1 LSKKVEPS
9 TKTVDEF
16 YAKANDFAVSAVD
29 YDAFKKLADEK
40 GIFIVTKDGLL
51 PNDRQVNDLS
61 NSREMV
67 QWAYNQDRKLK
78 EVSKVFDFDGNYVV
92 ASLTGLK
99 DKGIPTFDQL
109 KDVLKPLAIREKKG
123 EMFSK
128 QFTDAMAGV
137 SSIDQLGAK
146 MNLPADT
153 NAAITFSSYAIPNHG
168 YEPKVI
174 GRALGSSINKLSK
187 PIVGI
192 NGVFVLQVS
201 SITPGVVPTD
211 WKDAKSQV
219 VQSLAGRVD
228 SGVYTAI
235 LKKGNVEDK
244 RYRFF

>member
-1 LSKKVEPS
+1 
-9 TKTVDEF
+9 
-16 YAKANDFAVSAVD
+16 VS
-29 YDAFKKLADEK
+29 
-40 GIFIVTKDGLL
+40 KDGLM
-51 PNDRQVNDLS
+51 PNERQVNDLS

-92 ASLTGLK
+92 ASLTGIK

-137 SSIDQLGAK
+137 VSIDQLGAK

-153 NAAITFSSYAIPNHG
+153 NALITFSSYAIPNHG

-174 GRALGSSINKLSK
+174 GRALGSSLNKITK

-192 NGVFVLQVS
+192 NGVFVMQVS
-201 SITPGVVPTD
+201 SITPGVAPTD

-219 VQSLAGRVD
+219 VQSLSGRVD
-228 SGVYTAI
+228 NGVYSAI
-235 LKKGNVEDK
+235 LKKGNVDDK